1 MHKEVKP
8 FFLTDHF
15 NLKYDSTDAFCPFV
29 ARHVPS
35 GLAACHICSSFTK
48 FTTLHTRLTRRMCAL
63 CTRRVHHPCVCVCV
77 CIWQGRRLHD
87 RQLRVHYFICTLCLS
102 AFQTFIFRCTWPPL
116 PSLLAA
122 IVGIVVYKLQLT
134 TAQRATFARLFAEPQ
149 ANQLRASLA
158 TRNGQLATGSCHL
171 VARSQQLAALVT
183 AYHLCRYGA
192 SPLPPD
198 GGSSVT
204 IALLDKL
211 IENGRNYS
219 YELVLCL
226 KILLRNIPMIEMP
239 FKVSWIVNERGEM
252 FCIANSSMS

>member
-1 MHKEVKP
+1 MLISISNIYFP
-8 FFLTDHF
+8 L
-15 NLKYDSTDAFCPFV
+15 P
-29 ARHVPS
+29 VP
-35 GLAACHICSSFTK
+35 GLLGS
-48 FTTLHTRLTRRMCAL
+48 
-63 CTRRVHHPCVCVCV
+63 
-77 CIWQGRRLHD
+77 
-87 RQLRVHYFICTLCLS
+87 
-102 AFQTFIFRCTWPPL
+102 PPL
-116 PSLLAA
+116 L
-122 IVGIVVYKLQLT
+122 GIVVYKLQLT
-134 TAQRATFARLFAEPQ
+134 TAERTFARLFAEPQ

-158 TRNGQLATGSCHL
+158 TGNGQRQLATGSCHL

-239 FKVSWIVNERGEM
+239 FKVS
-252 FCIANSSMS
+252 